1 MTFTRPSGNVVRF
14 ANTCTNK
21 HARTYT
27 GILCVGAYIISHS
40 WLLYPDG
47 RHPPTYTL
55 TFGKMPTHTMAFWG
69 NVCIRTHTNNHL
81 EMNESTKIK
90 PTVLRTTLYKYK
102 HTYTIHTHTHAH
114 VQPSCEKIKKKK
126 KQQIEKNENG
136 KTNQKQKQ
144 IFGGAEQKF
153 KVYVLE
159 KINFLLIFSCL
170 VKIIGFFYLKFS
182 LEL

>member
-1 MTFTRPSGNVVRF
+1 
-14 ANTCTNK
+14 
-21 HARTYT
+21 
-27 GILCVGAYIISHS
+27 
-40 WLLYPDG
+40 
-47 RHPPTYTL
+47 
-55 TFGKMPTHTMAFWG
+55 
-69 NVCIRTHTNNHL
+69 
-81 EMNESTKIK
+81 MNESTKIK

-170 VKIIGFFYLKFS
+170 VKIIEIFYLKFS